1 MNKRYMLAIMF
12 ALALIEGR
20 ALFLLM
26 MEFLSMGGIW
36 ICMFAFLSV
45 FIRKGIR
52 RGILVVFSYIAL
64 MLALWFSNAFYAPY
78 QEKTDYT
85 QAELTQLC
93 ESLISQTNALYTSEF
108 DKERILFEA
117 PEVMNVRNAKAI
129 YFQYPEMMDFL
140 NLSGVFIPF
149 TGQAVINQNE
159 CDFLL
164 PFVCAHEL
172 SHRKGILNE
181 GQANMHAFVRCVES
195 GARSFQYSASVYA
208 LKYAMNDLKN
218 KNGAEYYRLKLSIS
232 DCVQRDLSRMSVTE
246 SNSRL
251 FDYASLI
258 PCLIE
263 YQSITSQGVMN
274 ETSCVLSVPSSVIN
288 TPATR
293 F

>member
-1 MNKRYMLAIMF
+1 MNKRHMLAIMF

-36 ICMFAFLSV
+36 ICMFVFLAV
-45 FIRKGIR
+45 LIRKGVR
-52 RGILVVFSYIAL
+52 SGILVVFSYIAL

-108 DKERILFEA
+108 DKERILFDSQ
-117 PEVMNVRNAKAI
+117 EVMNVRNAKAI
-129 YFQYPEMMDFL
+129 CFQYPEMMDFL

-149 TGQAVINQNE
+149 TGQAVINENE

-172 SHRKGILNE
+172 SHRKGILSE
-181 GQANMHAFVRCVES
+181 GQANMHAFVRCMKS
-195 GARSFQYSASVYA
+195 GERSFQYSASVYA

-218 KNGAEYYRLKLSIS
+218 KNEADYRRLALSIY
-232 DCVQRDLSRMSVTE
+232 DCVQRDLNRMSVNI
-246 SNSRL
+246 SKLHL

-263 YQSITSQGVMN
+263 YQSITSHGV
-274 ETSCVLSVPSSVIN
+274 I
-288 TPATR
+288 
-293 F
+293 